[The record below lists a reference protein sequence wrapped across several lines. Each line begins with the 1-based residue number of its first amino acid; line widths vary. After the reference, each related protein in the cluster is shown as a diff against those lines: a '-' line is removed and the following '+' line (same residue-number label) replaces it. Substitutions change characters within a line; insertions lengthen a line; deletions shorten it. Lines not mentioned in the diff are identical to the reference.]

1 MQVIVAAARGILAL
15 AVSFILIDEARA
27 GPVEVESDAG
37 MVVMDATVQTID
49 VTRQLVTV
57 VGPNGNVLT
66 VSVGPEHIAL
76 IKERDQITIRYADE
90 VATALREADGPP
102 KTDGSGFVAQG
113 EAGMDLDAPT
123 VAEQDWVET
132 TPTGVVDH
140 TTIEVSDTVQA
151 VNRRLRLITFA
162 GTNGMTRT
170 IRVPPTVPGFEGIE
184 TGDRVVVLVTRAIAV
199 DIKPLKP

>member
-1 MQVIVAAARGILAL
+1 MQIIVAAARGILAF

-37 MVVMDATVQTID
+37 VITTTATIQAID
-49 VTRQLVTV
+49 VTRQLVTL
-57 VGPNGNVLT
+57 VGPQGNVLT
-66 VSVGPEHIAL
+66 VTVGPEHIKVIKLKEMVTISYSDETAL
-76 IKERDQITIRYADE
+76 
-90 VATALREADGPP
+90 ALREADGPP

-113 EAGMDLDAPT
+113 EAGMNLDAPT

-140 TTIEVSDTVQA
+140 TTIEVSDTVKS

-162 GTNGMTRT
+162 GTQGQTRT
-170 IRVPPTVPGFEGIE
+170 IMVPPTVPGFEGIE
-184 TGDRVVVLVTRAIAV
+184 PGDRVVVLVTRATAV

>member
-1 MQVIVAAARGILAL
+1 MQVIRSAFRGVFAL
-15 AVSFILIDEARA
+15 AVSFMFIDEARSD
-27 GPVEVESDAG
+27 PLPVESDAG

-90 VATALREADGPP
+90 VATALRESDGPP

-113 EAGMDLDAPT
+113 EASMDLDAPT

-140 TTIEVSDTVQA
+140 KTVEISDTVKA

-162 GTNGMTRT
+162 GTQGQTRT
-170 IRVPPTVPGFEGIE
+170 IMVPPTVPGFDDIE
-184 TGDRVVVLVTRAIAV
+184 PGDRVVVLVTRAIAV
-199 DIKPLKP
+199 DIKPLMR

>member
-1 MQVIVAAARGILAL
+1 MQVIVAAARGILAF

-37 MVVMDATVQTID
+37 MIVMDATVQTID

-57 VGPNGNVLT
+57 VGPDGNVLT

-123 VAEQDWVET
+123 VAEQDWVES

-140 TTIEVSDTVQA
+140 KTVEISDTVQA

-162 GTNGMTRT
+162 GTQGETRT
-170 IRVPPTVPGFEGIE
+170 IMVPPTVPGFEGIE
-184 TGDRVVVLVTRAIAV
+184 PGDRVVVLVTRAIAV
-199 DIKPLKP
+199 DIKPLKR